1 MTFQAIF
8 PKALIPGFLLA
19 CLLLGGSTRSIWPN
33 LLLQLAAIAIL
44 AWCVQQPPRLQPS
57 APNRHLWHLV
67 LSMLVV
73 LALQLVPLP
82 PQIWTVLPGRQIVA
96 NGFDLLGQPQ
106 PWLPLSLT
114 PYDTMASALWLLP
127 PLAVLT
133 GILRL
138 GAYREQWLA
147 VALGLAALG
156 GIVLGI
162 LQVTDGQLGSQWHP
176 YAITNKG
183 HPVGTFANSNHMGT
197 LLIAT
202 FPFIAALITTRDR
215 AARQAAKRMGKTVL
229 LVQGALVLAL
239 SLSISGSV
247 AALGL
252 AVPVVGATLL
262 LRASLRERWARWGF
276 VAVAVAGLTVTIAIF
291 ASPLSNFRPEE
302 RANHAD
308 YSRFTSFS
316 NGLRAA
322 ADTFPFGS
330 GTGSFP
336 SFYPAY
342 EKADMVDSYF
352 FNHVHN
358 DYIELALETG
368 LAGVV
373 LMVAFLLWWTRRAI
387 AIWSAPTIDYFARA
401 STIASGAI
409 LAHSFVDFPL
419 RTSAI
424 AALFAMAVALMA
436 DPRFRVGRERAGQ
449 AGAPGARHLS
459 LH

>member
-1 MTFQAIF
+1 M
-8 PKALIPGFLLA
+8 
-19 CLLLGGSTRSIWPN
+19 GGSTRSIWPN
-33 LLLQLAAIAIL
+33 LLLQLGAIAIL
-44 AWCVQQPPRLQPS
+44 AWSVQQPLRIRPS
-57 APNRHLWHLV
+57 ASSRHLAALV
-67 LSMLVV
+67 IAMLAV
-73 LALQLVPLP
+73 LALELVPLP
-82 PQIWTVLPGRQIVA
+82 PQIWTLLPGRQIVA
-96 NGFDLLGQPQ
+96 NGFDLLGQPR

-127 PLAVLT
+127 PLAMLA

-147 VALGLAALG
+147 VALGLATLG

-162 LQVTDGQLGSQWHP
+162 LQVTSAGLEPWWYP
-176 YAITNKG
+176 YATTNNG
-183 HPVGTFANSNHMGT
+183 LPVGTFANSNHMGT

-202 FPFIAALITTRDR
+202 FPFIAALV
-215 AARQAAKRMGKTVL
+215 AARSRVARQKAKNLGKILL

-252 AVPVVGATLL
+252 AVPVAGATLL
-262 LRASLRERWARWGF
+262 LRSSLRERWAQWSL
-276 VAVAVAGLTVTIAIF
+276 VAVAVAGVAVTVAIF
-291 ASPLSNFRPEE
+291 SSPFANYRPEVK
-302 RANHAD
+302 ANHAD
-308 YSRFTSFS
+308 YSRYASFS
-316 NGLRAA
+316 NSLRAA

-336 SFYPAY
+336 SVYPAY
-342 EKADMVDSYF
+342 EKADLVDSQF
-352 FNHVHN
+352 INHVHN

-373 LMVAFLLWWTRRAI
+373 LMMAFLLWWTRRAI

-409 LAHSFVDFPL
+409 LAHSVVDYPL

-424 AALFAMAVALMA
+424 AALFALCVALMA
-436 DPRFRVGRERAGQ
+436 EPRSWVSRAP
-449 AGAPGARHLS
+449 AGAAAAGGARHLS
-459 LH
+459 LS